1 MKEAYIL
8 LSKTE
13 ENWWIGCVELYGVDE
28 KGRRFYPPA
37 NPLYMTRSNS
47 VTKVL
52 RRLHDFRKNRKDLNI
67 TTLIR
72 NGNPKY
78 LGYYS
83 TTLKEVRNEE

>member
-1 MKEAYIL
+1 MKEAYIIL
-8 LSKTE
+8 TKTE
-13 ENWWIGCVELYGVDE
+13 DSSWIGCVELFGFNQRGV
-28 KGRRFYPPA
+28 RFYPPP
-37 NPLYMTRSNS
+37 NPLYMTRSDS

-83 TTLKEVRNEE
+83 RTLKEVRNEE